1 MDAAWTRPDPNGS
14 SRRDSY
20 SGSSL
25 LKINKMSN
33 NSKVLALKYR
43 PQIFDDLIGQEVVAE
58 TITNSIKADK
68 IPNAYLF
75 TGIRGIGKTTTAR
88 IVAKGLNCLN
98 GIENLCKEDLCENC
112 KSIADSN
119 HIDVLE
125 MDAASKT
132 GVDDVRDLI
141 EFSRYGPTSAKY
153 KIFIID
159 EVHMLS
165 KQAFNALL
173 KTLEEPPEYLKFIF
187 ATTEIK
193 KIPITVVSRCQRF
206 DLSRIKSSEL
216 FEFIKDIK
224 EKEKGKASDEAL
236 KLIVKISEGSVR
248 DALSLLDR
256 ALLSLDEKKEL
267 DLNAAQKIF
276 GYFDKS
282 QLINLFELILKG
294 EEEKVINIY
303 RKIYDQGVE
312 PKVFINDFLEILYY
326 FKNIN
331 SLSLESTN
339 FTLNDEEFSKI
350 KDISNQVDS
359 EVLILFWQFAISSL
373 EELDIVS
380 NQHLSIEM
388 FLIRLMHLS
397 SIKLKK
403 NIDQEVKNDK
413 EANKTDN
420 KEKEF
425 ENNSRVVDQIKNI
438 AQEKNHKPEVKPEI
452 KAINKNLINSFDD
465 LLDICTQKKEIKL
478 KYELEKNVNLVKFEI
493 NSIEISFN
501 DNLDKDFVKDL
512 SSKLFEWTGE
522 RWIITFSKSKGD
534 MSVKEKQKNKKDE
547 LINEIKSSEIYK
559 MVIKKFPDAELLDVK
574 LNEKKE
580 DKNDWFYKD
589 FR

>member
-1 MDAAWTRPDPNGS
+1 MN
-14 SRRDSY
+14 
-20 SGSSL
+20 
-25 LKINKMSN
+25 N

-43 PQIFDDLIGQEVVAE
+43 PQTFDDLIGQEVVAE

-98 GIENLCKEDLCENC
+98 GIENLCKENLCDNC
-112 KSIADSN
+112 KSIADSS

-216 FEFIKDIK
+216 FDFIKGIK
-224 EKEKGKASDEAL
+224 EKENGKASDEAL

-256 ALLSLDEKKEL
+256 ALLSLDEKTEL

-282 QLINLFELILKG
+282 QLINLFELILRAD
-294 EEEKVINIY
+294 EEKVINIY

-312 PKVFINDFLEILYY
+312 PKVFMNDFLEILYY

-339 FTLNDEEFSKI
+339 FSLNDEEFSKI
-350 KDISNQVDS
+350 KEISDQVDS

-397 SIKLKK
+397 SIKFNK
-403 NIDQEVKNDK
+403 NKNQE
-413 EANKTDN
+413 
-420 KEKEF
+420 
-425 ENNSRVVDQIKNI
+425 ENNEDADNQILNEEKKQEFVDNSIIVNQIKNVV
-438 AQEKNHKPEVKPEI
+438 QEEKQKPEVKPQI
-452 KAINKNLINSFDD
+452 KETEKNLINSFDE
-465 LLDICTQKKEIKL
+465 LLNICTQKKEIKL
-478 KYELEKNVNLVKFEI
+478 KYELEKNVNLVKFER
-493 NSIEISFN
+493 NRIEISFN

-512 SSKLFEWTGE
+512 SLKLYEWTDE
-522 RWIITFSKSKGD
+522 RWIITLSKSKGE

-547 LINEIKSSEIYK
+547 LINEVKNSEIYK
-559 MVIKKFPDAELLDVK
+559 KIMEKFPDAELVDVK

-580 DKNDWFYKD
+580 DKND
-589 FR
+589 

>member
-1 MDAAWTRPDPNGS
+1 MN
-14 SRRDSY
+14 
-20 SGSSL
+20 
-25 LKINKMSN
+25 N

-43 PQIFDDLIGQEVVAE
+43 PQTFDDLIGQEVVAE

-88 IVAKGLNCLN
+88 IVAKGLNCSN
-98 GIENLCKEDLCENC
+98 GIDNLCKEDLCDNC
-112 KSIADSN
+112 KSIANSS

-216 FEFIKDIK
+216 FEFIKNIK
-224 EKEKGKASDEAL
+224 EKENGKASDEAL

-256 ALLSLDEKKEL
+256 ALLSLDEKTEL
-267 DLNAAQKIF
+267 DLNTAQKIF

-339 FTLNDEEFSKI
+339 FSLNDDEFSKI
-350 KDISNQVDS
+350 KELSNQVDS

-397 SIKLKK
+397 SIKLNK
-403 NIDQEVKNDK
+403 NLDQDQSNEISENHSTK
-413 EANKTDN
+413 EEN
-420 KEKEF
+420 
-425 ENNSRVVDQIKNI
+425 ENNFQDNSRTVNQIKNI
-438 AQEKNHKPEVKPEI
+438 AQEEKQKPEVKPEI
-452 KAINKNLINSFDD
+452 KAIDKNLINSFDD
-465 LLDICTQKKEIKL
+465 LLSVCTSKKEIKL
-478 KYELEKNVNLVKFEI
+478 KYELEKNVNLVKFER
-493 NSIEISFN
+493 NRIEISFN

-512 SSKLFEWTGE
+512 SSKLYEWTAE
-522 RWIITFSKSKGD
+522 RWIITFSKSKGE

-547 LINEIKSSEIYK
+547 LINEVKNLEIYK
-559 MVIKKFPDAELLDVK
+559 KVMEKFPDAELIDVK

-580 DKNDWFYKD
+580 DKND
-589 FR
+589 

>member
-1 MDAAWTRPDPNGS
+1 MN
-14 SRRDSY
+14 
-20 SGSSL
+20 
-25 LKINKMSN
+25 N

-43 PQIFDDLIGQEVVAE
+43 PQSFDDLIGQEVVVE
-58 TITNSIKADK
+58 TITNSIKANK
-68 IPNAYLF
+68 VPNAYLF

-88 IVAKGLNCLN
+88 IVAKALNCSN
-98 GIENLCKEDLCENC
+98 GIENLCKENLCENC
-112 KSIADSN
+112 EAITNSS

-206 DLSRIKSSEL
+206 DLSRIKSTEL
-216 FEFIKDIK
+216 FEFIKKIK
-224 EKEKGKASDEAL
+224 DKENGKVSDDAL
-236 KLIVKISEGSVR
+236 KLIIKISEGSVR

-256 ALLSLDEKKEL
+256 ALLSLDDNTEL

-282 QLINLFELILKG
+282 QLIDLFQLILNG
-294 EEEKVINIY
+294 EEKKVINIY

-312 PKVFINDFLEILYY
+312 PKVFINDFLELLYY

-331 SLSLESTN
+331 SLTLESTN
-339 FTLNDEEFSKI
+339 FSLNDEEFTRI
-350 KDISNQVDS
+350 KDISSQVDA

-403 NIDQEVKNDK
+403 TPDFN
-413 EANKTDN
+413 TDESLESAAVL
-420 KEKEF
+420 KQTDI
-425 ENNSRVVDQIKNI
+425 ENVTQAIDQIKNI
-438 AQEKNHKPEVKPEI
+438 AQEKKNKPEIETEI
-452 KAINKNLINSFDD
+452 KAIDKNLINSFND
-465 LLDICTQKKEIKL
+465 LLDACLEKKEIKL
-478 KYELEKNVNLVKFEI
+478 KYELEKNVNLVKFER
-493 NSIEISFN
+493 NRIEISFN

-512 SSKLFEWTGE
+512 SAKLFEWTSE
-522 RWIITFSKSKGD
+522 RWIITFSKSKGE
-534 MSVKEKQKNKKDE
+534 MSVKEKQKNKKEE
-547 LINEIKSSEIYK
+547 LINEVKNSEIYK
-559 MVIKKFPDAELLDVK
+559 TIIEKFPDAELTDVK
-574 LNEKKE
+574 LNKKE
-580 DKNDWFYKD
+580 D
-589 FR
+589 

>member
-1 MDAAWTRPDPNGS
+1 MN
-14 SRRDSY
+14 
-20 SGSSL
+20 
-25 LKINKMSN
+25 N

-43 PQIFDDLIGQEVVAE
+43 PQSFDDLIGQEVVVE
-58 TITNSIKADK
+58 TITNSIKANK
-68 IPNAYLF
+68 VPNAYLF

-88 IVAKGLNCLN
+88 IVAKALNCSN
-98 GIENLCKEDLCENC
+98 GIENLCKENLCENC
-112 KSIADSN
+112 EAITNSS

-206 DLSRIKSSEL
+206 DLSRIKSTEL
-216 FEFIKDIK
+216 FEFIKKIK
-224 EKEKGKASDEAL
+224 DKENGKVSDDAL
-236 KLIVKISEGSVR
+236 KLIIKISEGSVR

-256 ALLSLDEKKEL
+256 ALLSLDDNTEL

-282 QLINLFELILKG
+282 QLIDLFQLILNG
-294 EEEKVINIY
+294 EENKVINIY

-312 PKVFINDFLEILYY
+312 PKVFINDFLELLYY

-331 SLSLESTN
+331 SLTLESTN
-339 FTLNDEEFSKI
+339 FSLNDEEFTRI
-350 KDISNQVDS
+350 KDISSQVDA

-397 SIKLKK
+397 SIKSKK
-403 NIDQEVKNDK
+403 IPDLN
-413 EANKTDN
+413 TDESLESAVVT
-420 KEKEF
+420 KQTDI
-425 ENNSRVVDQIKNI
+425 ENVTQAIDQIKNI
-438 AQEKNHKPEVKPEI
+438 AQEKKIKPEIETEI
-452 KAINKNLINSFDD
+452 KAIDKSLINSFND
-465 LLDICTQKKEIKL
+465 LLDACSEKKEIKL
-478 KYELEKNVNLVKFEI
+478 KYELEKNVNLVKFER
-493 NSIEISFN
+493 NRIEISFN

-512 SSKLFEWTGE
+512 SAKLFEWTSE
-522 RWIITFSKSKGD
+522 RWIITFSKSKGE
-534 MSVKEKQKNKKDE
+534 MSVKEKQKNKREE
-547 LINEIKSSEIYK
+547 LINEVKNSEIYK
-559 MVIKKFPDAELLDVK
+559 TIIEKFPDAELTDVK
-574 LNEKKE
+574 LNKKE
-580 DKNDWFYKD
+580 D
-589 FR
+589 

>member
-1 MDAAWTRPDPNGS
+1 MN
-14 SRRDSY
+14 
-20 SGSSL
+20 
-25 LKINKMSN
+25 N

-58 TITNSIKADK
+58 TIINSIKADK
-68 IPNAYLF
+68 VPNAYLF

-88 IVAKGLNCLN
+88 IVAKALNCSN
-98 GIENLCKEDLCENC
+98 GIEKMCIDNLCENC
-112 KSIADSN
+112 QSIANSS

-173 KTLEEPPEYLKFIF
+173 KTLEEPPSYLKFIF

-216 FEFIKDIK
+216 LDFIKKIK
-224 EKEKGKASDEAL
+224 DKENGKVTDDAL

-248 DALSLLDR
+248 DAFSLLDR
-256 ALLSLDEKKEL
+256 ALLSLDNDKEL
-267 DLNAAQKIF
+267 DLNSAQKIF

-282 QLINLFELILKG
+282 QLIDLFELILRG
-294 EEEKVINIY
+294 EEEKVIKIY

-312 PKVFINDFLEILYY
+312 PKIFLNDFLELLYY

-331 SLSLESTN
+331 SLTLESTN
-339 FTLNDEEFSKI
+339 FSLNDEEFNKI
-350 KDISNQVDS
+350 KNISNQIQPD
-359 EVLILFWQFAISSL
+359 VLILFWQFSIKSL

-397 SIKLKK
+397 SVKQVKQIDTKPKEENSTSKIEIKTETK
-403 NIDQEVKNDK
+403 II
-413 EANKTDN
+413 
-420 KEKEF
+420 
-425 ENNSRVVDQIKNI
+425 DQIKNI
-438 AQEKNHKPEVKPEI
+438 SQEEKKNPEIQTEVKAEV
-452 KAINKNLINSFDD
+452 KTQINSFDE
-465 LLDICTQKKEIKL
+465 LIAICTSKRELKL
-478 KYELEKNVNLVKFEI
+478 KFELEKNVNLVKFEK
-493 NSIEISFN
+493 NRIEISFN
-501 DNLDKDFVKDL
+501 DSLDKDFVKDL
-512 SSKLFEWTGE
+512 STKLFEWTKE
-522 RWIITFSKSKGD
+522 RWIITLSKSKGD
-534 MSVKEKQKNKKDE
+534 LSIREKKENEKKILIEKAKQT
-547 LINEIKSSEIYK
+547 EIYK
-559 MVIKKFPDAELLDVK
+559 NFMENFPDAELVDVK
-574 LNEKKE
+574 SITKE
-580 DKNDWFYKD
+580 DKDND
-589 FR
+589 

>member
-1 MDAAWTRPDPNGS
+1 MN
-14 SRRDSY
+14 
-20 SGSSL
+20 
-25 LKINKMSN
+25 N

-43 PQIFDDLIGQEVVAE
+43 PQSFDDLIGQEVVVE
-58 TITNSIKADK
+58 TITNSIKANK
-68 IPNAYLF
+68 VPNAYLF

-88 IVAKGLNCLN
+88 IVAKALNCSN
-98 GIENLCKEDLCENC
+98 GIENLCKENLCENC
-112 KSIADSN
+112 EAITNSS

-206 DLSRIKSSEL
+206 DLSRIKSTEL
-216 FEFIKDIK
+216 FEFIKKIK
-224 EKEKGKASDEAL
+224 DKENGKVSDDAL
-236 KLIVKISEGSVR
+236 KLIIKISEGSVR

-256 ALLSLDEKKEL
+256 ALLSLDDNTEL
-267 DLNAAQKIF
+267 DLHAAQKIF

-282 QLINLFELILKG
+282 QLIDLFQLILNG
-294 EEEKVINIY
+294 EENKVINIY

-312 PKVFINDFLEILYY
+312 PKVFINDFLELLYY

-331 SLSLESTN
+331 SLTLESAN
-339 FTLNDEEFSKI
+339 FSLNDEEFTRI
-350 KDISNQVDS
+350 KDISNQVDT

-397 SIKLKK
+397 SIKSKK
-403 NIDQEVKNDK
+403 TPDFDMDESSESTVAPKN
-413 EANKTDN
+413 TDI
-420 KEKEF
+420 
-425 ENNSRVVDQIKNI
+425 ENVTQTIDQIKNI
-438 AQEKNHKPEVKPEI
+438 AQEKKNKPEIETEI
-452 KAINKNLINSFDD
+452 KAIDKSLINSFND
-465 LLDICTQKKEIKL
+465 LLDACLEKKEIKL
-478 KYELEKNVNLVKFEI
+478 KYELEKNVNLVKFER
-493 NSIEISFN
+493 NRIEISFN

-512 SSKLFEWTGE
+512 SAKLFEWTSE
-522 RWIITFSKSKGD
+522 RWIITFSKSKGE
-534 MSVKEKQKNKKDE
+534 MSVKEKQKNKREE
-547 LINEIKSSEIYK
+547 LINEVKNSEIYK
-559 MVIKKFPDAELLDVK
+559 ALIEKFPDAELTDVK
-574 LNEKKE
+574 LNKKE
-580 DKNDWFYKD
+580 N
-589 FR
+589 

>member
-1 MDAAWTRPDPNGS
+1 MN
-14 SRRDSY
+14 
-20 SGSSL
+20 
-25 LKINKMSN
+25 N

-43 PQIFDDLIGQEVVAE
+43 PATFDDLIGQEVVAE

-98 GIENLCKEDLCENC
+98 GIENLCKEELCDNC
-112 KSIADSN
+112 KSIADSS

-206 DLSRIKSSEL
+206 DLSRIKSSKL

-256 ALLSLDEKKEL
+256 ALLSLDVKTEL
-267 DLNAAQKIF
+267 DLNMAQKIF

-303 RKIYDQGVE
+303 RKIFDQGIE

-339 FTLNDEEFSKI
+339 FSLNDEEFSKI
-350 KDISNQVDS
+350 KDISNQLDP

-403 NIDQEVKNDK
+403 NLDQNESNDNLNNETTNEENEQK
-413 EANKTDN
+413 
-420 KEKEF
+420 F
-425 ENNSRVVDQIKNI
+425 EDNSRTVNQIKNI
-438 AQEKNHKPEVKPEI
+438 AQEEKQTPEAKPEI
-452 KAINKNLINSFDD
+452 KVINKNLINSFDD
-465 LLDICTQKKEIKL
+465 LLNICTSKKEIKL
-478 KYELEKNVNLVKFEI
+478 KYELEKNVNLVKFER
-493 NSIEISFN
+493 NRIEISFN

-512 SSKLFEWTGE
+512 SSKLYEWTAE
-522 RWIITFSKSKGD
+522 RWIITFSKSKGE

-547 LINEIKSSEIYK
+547 LISEIKNSEIYK
-559 MVIKKFPDAELLDVK
+559 KVMEKFPDAELIDVK

-580 DKNDWFYKD
+580 DKND
-589 FR
+589 

>member
-1 MDAAWTRPDPNGS
+1 MN
-14 SRRDSY
+14 
-20 SGSSL
+20 
-25 LKINKMSN
+25 N

-43 PQIFDDLIGQEVVAE
+43 PKTFDDLIGQEVVAE
-58 TITNSIKADK
+58 TITNSIKLDK

-98 GIENLCKEDLCENC
+98 GIENLCKENLCNNC
-112 KSIADSN
+112 KSIADSS

-216 FEFIKDIK
+216 FEFIKNIK
-224 EKEKGKASDEAL
+224 EKENGKVSDEAL

-256 ALLSLDEKKEL
+256 GLLSLDEKTEL

-282 QLINLFELILKG
+282 QLISLFELILRG
-294 EEEKVINIY
+294 DEEKVINIY

-312 PKVFINDFLEILYY
+312 PKVFMNDFLEILYY

-331 SLSLESTN
+331 SLSLEGTN
-339 FTLNDEEFSKI
+339 FSLNDEEFSKI
-350 KDISNQVDS
+350 KEISNQVDA

-397 SIKLKK
+397 SIKLK
-403 NIDQEVKNDK
+403 NIDHDESNENLDNQIPNE
-413 EANKTDN
+413 ENKQKFKD
-420 KEKEF
+420 
-425 ENNSRVVDQIKNI
+425 NSRTVDQIKNI
-438 AQEKNHKPEVKPEI
+438 AQEEKQKSVAKPEI
-452 KAINKNLINSFDD
+452 KAMDKNLINSFDD
-465 LLDICTQKKEIKL
+465 LLNVCTSKKEIKL
-478 KYELEKNVNLVKFEI
+478 KYELEKNVNLVKFER
-493 NSIEISFN
+493 NRIEISFN

-512 SSKLFEWTGE
+512 SSKLYEWTAE
-522 RWIITFSKSKGD
+522 RWIITFSKSKGE

-547 LINEIKSSEIYK
+547 LINEVKNLEIYK
-559 MVIKKFPDAELLDVK
+559 KVMEKFPDAELIDVK

-580 DKNDWFYKD
+580 DKND
-589 FR
+589 